1 MPNDVSY
8 LLRLA
13 QLSDAAALG
22 ALHNRVWQAT
32 YAKVAPAEAI
42 ARLDEAHRV
51 ASWKQALS
59 TNSERE
65 ETLVAEQNGF
75 PVGMISAGQPRG
87 PCFGPAGEIMHFYVD
102 LDAQGRGLG
111 QLMLRHGIEMVERA
125 GYPSAA
131 LSVVEQNLRA
141 RRFYARMGGV
151 EGQVF
156 TDPGPLWKSTNIL
169 VHLPP
174 SRELPC
180 IGQGTP

>member
-32 YAKVAPAEAI
+32 YAKVAPVEAI

-75 PVGMISAGQPRG
+75 PVGMISAGQPRD
-87 PCFGPAGEIMHFYVD
+87 PCFGPAGEIMHLYVD
-102 LDAQGRGLG
+102 
-111 QLMLRHGIEMVERA
+111 RA

-141 RRFYARMGGV
+141 RRVYARMGGV